1 MDAEDLIPSP
11 ELLFDGSTTAAEF
24 KAVGEGFTWA
34 LLIGRGRLQPH
45 ERVLDLGCGIGQ
57 KARVL
62 ATYLKGG
69 TYEGLDVVPKGIDW
83 CRERYRRFGNFRFQ
97 VADIYSSHY
106 NPGGRFK
113 DVEYVLPYPDGDFDM
128 VFLSS
133 VFTHMLPE
141 GVAHY
146 LSEIARVL
154 KPGGRCIATYFLL
167 NAQPQRQPPWTGAV
181 VQFPYEFKGFRVR
194 NADNPSEAVAHH
206 EETIRAVHA
215 KSGLRVVE
223 ITYGFW
229 CGGKE
234 LLGALQDSIIAVRN

>member
-1 MDAEDLIPSP
+1 MDLEELIPP
-11 ELLFDGSTTAAEF
+11 PDLLFDGSTNAAEF

-69 TYEGLDVVPKGIDW
+69 CYEGLDIVPKGIEW
-83 CRERYRRFGNFRFQ
+83 CQERYQSFGNFRFQ
-97 VADIYSSHY
+97 VADVYSSHY
-106 NPGGRFK
+106 NPAGRFK
-113 DVEYVLPYPDGDFDM
+113 DVDYTLPYPDRDFDM

-133 VFTHMLPE
+133 VFTHMQPE

-154 KPGGRCIATYFLL
+154 KPGGRCVATYFLL
-167 NAQPQRQPPWTGAV
+167 NEQPRRQPPWTDAV
-181 VQFPYEFKGFRVR
+181 VRFPYELNGYRLR
-194 NADNPSEAVAHH
+194 NADNPSEAVAHQ
-206 EETIRAVHA
+206 ESTIRAEHTKV
-215 KSGLRVVE
+215 GLRVAE
-223 ITYGFW
+223 IAYGFW
-229 CGGKE
+229 CGSSD
-234 LLGALQDSIIAVRN
+234 LLGALQDSIIAVRS